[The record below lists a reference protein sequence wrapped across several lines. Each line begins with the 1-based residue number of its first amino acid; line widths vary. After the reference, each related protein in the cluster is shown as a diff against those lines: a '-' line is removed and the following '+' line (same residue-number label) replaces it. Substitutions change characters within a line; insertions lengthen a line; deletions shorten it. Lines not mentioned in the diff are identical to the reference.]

1 MNNIMKLADAA
12 IDCARL
18 AGVTE
23 AKEDFGVYTE
33 SDSRFFV
40 SMHQSISKHRAAL
53 EATVTAFEKDA
64 KRTLHLLKQALSVI
78 DGSYS
83 EDYDEAFEGAV
94 SDALRKEITD
104 METK

>member
-1 MNNIMKLADAA
+1 MNNIMKLADAYA
-12 IDCARL
+12 ECMYLRR
-18 AGVTE
+18 E
-23 AKEDFGVYTE
+23 
-33 SDSRFFV
+33 
-40 SMHQSISKHRAAL
+40 KHEVRAAL
-53 EATVTAFEKDA
+53 EAAVTAFEKDA